1 MLTFSHDKDRLHSH
15 FEKDPYLFGYNLG
28 DLDDF
33 YFPHC
38 QWMVAY
44 LERAHIQ
51 EALLVYTGLDVPS
64 VIAFGVGDLF
74 DDLMR
79 EAVSLL
85 PDRFFGHYQ
94 MRSRDILRTIYTE
107 KPLGH
112 FHKMALRTF
121 SPAESGTD
129 RRIIRLDQSHE
140 AQLKAFYQ
148 VAYPENYFTPKML
161 ETGKYVGWL
170 EDGRIL
176 SVAGVHVYSQRYN
189 IAVLGNIATDP
200 GARGRGL
207 ATAVTSRLVHELVN
221 EGLRVGLNVR
231 EDNAAAISCYLTL
244 GFEKVHEYEEGYFE
258 LKG

>member
-1 MLTFSHDKDRLHSH
+1 MLTFSQDKDRLQSH
-15 FEKDPYLFGYNLG
+15 FEKDPYLFGYHLG

-33 YFPHC
+33 YFPYC

-51 EALLVYTGLDVPS
+51 EAVLVYTGLSVPS
-64 VIAFGVGDLF
+64 VVAFGIGDLS

-79 EAVSLL
+79 ETVSLL

-94 MRSRDILRTIYTE
+94 MRSRETLHSLYIE

-112 FHKMALRTF
+112 FHKMALRSF
-121 SPAESGTD
+121 KRGKNDDDS
-129 RRIIRLDQSHE
+129 RIVRLDQSHE
-140 AQLKAFYQ
+140 AQLRALYEE
-148 VAYPENYFTPKML
+148 AYPENYFTPKML
-161 ETGKYVGWL
+161 QTGKYFGWL
-170 EDGRIL
+170 EDDRIL

-200 GARGRGL
+200 SARGRGL
-207 ATAVTSRLVHELVN
+207 ATAVTSHLVHELVD

-231 EDNAAAISCYLTL
+231 EDNSAAISCYRSL
-244 GFEKVHEYEEGYFE
+244 GFEKVHEYEEGLFE
-258 LKG
+258 LKE